1 MAGLNNIVIPEVMPY
16 LLGILGLLLI
26 WQFHRLQV
34 MAGRIQ
40 AVDFWDRSGIRM
52 FLHSC
57 AHDDDACPACR
68 EASGTV
74 FLPSVGTKKNFSTL
88 DSPCTNPA
96 GCRCLVVGLYGGWP
110 EAHRLVEYLRK
121 KVRKKHLKLTEQAM
135 GNLLGGDWEKTVSGT
150 ADRISIHMVEAMRLQ
165 GTEPEGALF
174 RYRFVVNE
182 ATAGRDLHFVVPA
195 YMRLTETLERLGR
208 VEEGLEVI
216 KDFEQRY
223 AGKKP
228 VAPFP
233 TEAQRGHMSIRKS
246 RLVMA
251 MSQANA
257 ETSARMNLAAA
268 ESGSA

>member
-1 MAGLNNIVIPEVMPY
+1 MPDLGSVVIPEVMPY
-16 LLGILGLLLI
+16 LLAILGLLLI

-34 MAGRIQ
+34 LSGRIQ
-40 AVDFWDRSGIRM
+40 SVDFWDRSGIRI

-57 AHDDDACPACR
+57 AQDNDACQSCQ
-68 EASGTV
+68 EATGTV

-88 DSPCTNPA
+88 RSPCTSHA
-96 GCRCLVVGLYGGWP
+96 GCRCLVVGLYGAWP

-121 KVRKKHLKLTEQAM
+121 KVKKKHLKLTEQALA
-135 GNLLGGDWEKTVSGT
+135 NLLGGDWERTISAT
-150 ADRISIHMVEAMRLQ
+150 ADRISIHMLEAMRLQ
-165 GTEPEGALF
+165 GSDPEAALF

-182 ATAGRDLHFVVPA
+182 ATAARDLHFVVPA
-195 YMRLTETLERLGR
+195 YMRLTEVLERLER

-228 VAPFP
+228 VSPFP
-233 TEAQRGHMSIRKS
+233 TEAQRGQMSIRKS

-251 MSQANA
+251 MSKATA
-257 ETSARMNLAAA
+257 EATARMNMATA
-268 ESGSA
+268 ETGTA

>member
-1 MAGLNNIVIPEVMPY
+1 MPGLGSFVIPEFMPY
-16 LLGILGLLLI
+16 LLAVLGLLLL

-34 MAGRIQ
+34 LSGRIQ
-40 AVDFWDRSGIRM
+40 SVDFWDRSGIRM

-57 AHDDDACPACR
+57 AQDDEACPACR
-68 EASGTV
+68 EATGTV

-88 DSPCTNPA
+88 SSPCTNHA
-96 GCRCLVVGLYGGWP
+96 GCRCLVVGLYGAWP

-121 KVRKKHLKLTEQAM
+121 KVKKKHLKLTEQALA
-135 GNLLGGDWEKTVSGT
+135 NLLGGDWERTISAT

-165 GTEPEGALF
+165 STDPEGALF

-182 ATAGRDLHFVVPA
+182 ASAARDLHFVVPA
-195 YMRLTETLERLGR
+195 YLRLTEVLERLGR

-216 KDFEQRY
+216 KDFEHRF

-228 VAPFP
+228 VSPFP

-257 ETSARMNLAAA
+257 EVNAKLNMAAA
-268 ESGSA
+268 ESGTA